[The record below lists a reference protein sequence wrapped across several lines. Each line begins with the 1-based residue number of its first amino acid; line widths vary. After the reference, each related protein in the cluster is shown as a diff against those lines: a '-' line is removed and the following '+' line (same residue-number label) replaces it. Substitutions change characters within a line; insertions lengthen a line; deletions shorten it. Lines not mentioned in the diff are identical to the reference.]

1 MKDLLD
7 KEGFSRRHLGSDEE
21 AQRQMLSV
29 VDAASVEALV
39 HEVVPRDIL
48 LKQPLALD
56 EPKTENEAL
65 AEISAHAFA
74 NELWRNFIG
83 TG

>member
-21 AQRQMLSV
+21 LQRQMLAAV
-29 VDAASVEALV
+29 GAASVDALV
-39 HEVVPRDIL
+39 REVVPHDIL

-56 EPKTENEAL
+56 EAKTENEAL
-65 AEISAHAFA
+65 AEISAHAF
-74 NELWRNFIG
+74 RN
-83 TG
+83 